1 MKRRARLAA
10 LAMVAV
16 LGLRLGIGHVVGF
29 DRALLVRPDES
40 REIVDR
46 HGEPLRY
53 VRAGDADHVF
63 VPFDRIAPTFVRALV
78 AAEDARFFE
87 HDGVDDR
94 ALVRALASHVLP
106 LGRRSGGS
114 TITQQLVKLVRGRP
128 HGLLSKPSEM
138 VLALALETGLSK
150 RRIFEE
156 YANRLPFGNGI
167 VGVERASRVYFGKG
181 ADELTLDEAAL
192 LAGIPQAP
200 SVTEPRR
207 HLARALERRRYVL
220 SRLGELGLARDDELR
235 AAAQAIPA
243 IRAETPRPYRAPRFV
258 DRVLEGFAARPPESR
273 TFRTSLDL
281 PLQRETESLLRAAV
295 DRGAPRGVT
304 NAAGLVLR
312 VASGEVLAYVGAARD
327 AASDEA
333 GAMDLLRRRRH
344 PGSTLKPFAYE
355 LFFEQ
360 GGTAATPLEDRLR
373 PMTLGDGEL
382 YDARNFDGEE
392 RGRVSA
398 RRALAA
404 SLNLAALDVARRVGA
419 TRLVST
425 LRTLGFGATVDET
438 EHGAGVVLGGVSAS
452 PFELARAYLV
462 LARGGTAVEP
472 SSTPVDAREGTRSL
486 DPDASALVTD
496 VLSDP
501 DARRLGFGDD
511 LRTLSPAAPF
521 ALKTG
526 TSPAFRDAWAAVYD
540 AELLVVVWVGDPRGR
555 PLDGVA
561 GFVNAAPT
569 AVSILEAARGRLDD
583 GALGPRRPAPRVELA
598 SVRVCEWTG
607 QRALPTC
614 PSRLE
619 RFAHGHGPLGTCSG
633 VHDEPA
639 TGLDVARSEE
649 GLVLVEPRDGAE
661 LYVQAGR
668 PAPAIPIRT
677 RVPGGRRVRV
687 RVDGRESSGATWLAT
702 PGAHV
707 VEAFDDEGHVARARV
722 EVVEVGGG

>member
-1 MKRRARLAA
+1 MKRRARIAA
-10 LAMVAV
+10 LVLATI

-29 DRALLVRPDES
+29 DRALLARPDES

-53 VRAGDADHVF
+53 VRAGETDHVF
-63 VPFDRIAPTFVRALV
+63 VPYERIAPTFVRALV

-106 LGRRSGGS
+106 MGRRSGGS
-114 TITQQLVKLVRGRP
+114 TISQQLVKLVRGRP

-138 VLALALETGLSK
+138 ALALGLETELPK

-181 ADELTLDEAAL
+181 ADSLALDEAAL

-207 HLARALERRRYVL
+207 HLARALARRRYVL
-220 SRLGELGLARDDELR
+220 ARMGELGLASAAEL
-235 AAAQAIPA
+235 AAAEHTSPA
-243 IRAETPRPYRAPRFV
+243 LRVETPRPYRAPRFV
-258 DRVLEGFAARPPESR
+258 DRVLEGFRSRPPESR

-281 PLQRETESLLRAAV
+281 PLQRAAETLLRAAV
-295 DRGAPRGVT
+295 DRGAARGVT

-312 VASGEVLAYVGAARD
+312 VSTGEVLAYVGAARD
-327 AASDEA
+327 TSSDEA

-355 LFFEQ
+355 LFFEA
-360 GGTAATPLEDRLR
+360 GGTAATPLEDRLH
-373 PMTLGDGEL
+373 PMTLGDGAL

-419 TRLVST
+419 TRLVGR
-425 LRTLGFGATVDET
+425 LRALGFGATVDET
-438 EHGAGVVLGGVSAS
+438 THGAGVVLGGVSAS
-452 PFELARAYLV
+452 PYELARAYLA
-462 LARGGTAVEP
+462 LARGGTTIEP
-472 SSTPVDAREGTRSL
+472 SLAPVEAREGTRSL
-486 DPDASALVTD
+486 QAEATALVTD

-501 DARRLGFGDD
+501 EARRLGFGDD
-511 LRTLSPAAPF
+511 LRMLSPSAPF

-526 TSPAFRDAWAAVYD
+526 TSPGFRDAWSAAYD
-540 AELLVVVWVGDPRGR
+540 AELVVLVWVGDPRGR

-561 GFVNAAPT
+561 GFANAAPT
-569 AVSILEAARGRLDD
+569 AVSILEAARDRLAE
-583 GALGPRRPAPRVELA
+583 GALGLRRPAERVELV

-607 QRALPTC
+607 ERALPTC

-639 TGLDVARSEE
+639 SGLLAARPEE

-677 RVPGGRRVRV
+677 RAAEGRRVRV
-687 RVDGRESSGATWLAT
+687 RVDGRERPDATWLAT
-702 PGAHV
+702 PGEHV
-707 VEAFDDEGHVARARV
+707 VEAVDDAGHVARARV